1 MRNGF
6 NGLVYFLG
14 RHDIG
19 LTGYDSYTRG
29 DDAGILST
37 TTTTKKKLQEKYK
50 ADMAYWHGTVIFE
63 YLCCVYIGEG
73 GDYTRRIEVK
83 MMRSAE

>member
-1 MRNGF
+1 MALMAGYIF
-6 NGLVYFLG
+6 WDDTTLVLP
-14 RHDIG
+14 DMIP
-19 LTGYDSYTRG
+19 
-29 DDAGILST
+29 ILAAT
-37 TTTTKKKLQEKYK
+37 TLESSQQQQQQQQKLQEKYK